1 MIIQVN
7 KRPASVKTLSDGR
20 QVVGG
25 WTIDAGLDE
34 NEPASLLIRKRGGEI
49 LLAVDCP
56 KIETD
61 DRSYRGSNATLLIE
75 RGRVIRSKD
84 RLPAA
89 AQHLESR

>member
-7 KRPASVKTLSDGR
+7 KRPAAVKTLSDGR

-49 LLAVDCP
+49 LKLVHQV
-56 KIETD
+56 KTK
-61 DRSYRGSNATLLIE
+61 E
-75 RGRVIRSKD
+75 R
-84 RLPAA
+84 
-89 AQHLESR
+89 